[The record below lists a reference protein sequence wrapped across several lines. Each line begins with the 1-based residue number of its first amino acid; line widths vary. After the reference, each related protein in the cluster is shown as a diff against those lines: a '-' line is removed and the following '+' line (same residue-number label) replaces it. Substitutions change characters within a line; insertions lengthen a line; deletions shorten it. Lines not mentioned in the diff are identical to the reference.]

1 MRNDEPLARLHQA
14 SKAYGKVRDNL
25 EKLEQ
30 LPQGSFDEFIGDFRN
45 VDSALHRLQTG
56 IQALID
62 VASYATA
69 RRGLGTPTTSAD
81 ALVKL
86 EGAGHLPIGSAARFT
101 PIFGFRNR
109 VVHLYDRIDP
119 QIVYRILTE
128 DRPGLEELARLLLT
142 ACS

>member
-1 MRNDEPLARLHQA
+1 MTSEDLQGKLAIVL
-14 SKAYGKVRDNL
+14 DNV
-25 EKLEQ
+25 EKLAQ
-30 LPQGSFDEFIGDFRN
+30 LPQTSLEEFVGDFRN
-45 VDSALHRLQTG
+45 IDSALHRLQTG

-62 VASYATA
+62 MSSYVCA
-69 RRGLGTPTTSAD
+69 RRGLGAPTTSAD

-86 EGAGHLPIGSAARFT
+86 EDAGCLPAGSAARFT

-128 DRPGLEELARLLLT
+128 KRGDLEELARLLL
-142 ACS
+142 ASLP